1 MGSVCVRHSESS
13 VGRMHGAAHLL
24 HVRLRQ
30 LLLSHLLSSLMSP
43 SAARSEAG
51 AGRKGTGRLT
61 GASSQGEECA
71 CEGSPGFPFDLS
83 LVSLCSGSVPTVHL
97 CAKVHTPSTHTGTGE
112 GTGLEAGVLGLSVMM
127 KSCLAVAVQ
136 LEAEEG
142 TDRVPCSLLVSPASL
157 HCCSFSASEN
167 HS

>member
-1 MGSVCVRHSESS
+1 MQDGKAQDDSQVPPHRARSV
-13 VGRMHGAAHLL
+13 
-24 HVRLRQ
+24 HVR
-30 LLLSHLLSSLMSP
+30 
-43 SAARSEAG
+43 AAPAFPLTCRSCP
-51 AGRKGTGRLT
+51 
-61 GASSQGEECA
+61 CA
-71 CEGSPGFPFDLS
+71 CSA
-83 LVSLCSGSVPTVHL
+83 PTVHL

-142 TDRVPCSLLVSPASL
+142 TDGVPCSLLLSPASL